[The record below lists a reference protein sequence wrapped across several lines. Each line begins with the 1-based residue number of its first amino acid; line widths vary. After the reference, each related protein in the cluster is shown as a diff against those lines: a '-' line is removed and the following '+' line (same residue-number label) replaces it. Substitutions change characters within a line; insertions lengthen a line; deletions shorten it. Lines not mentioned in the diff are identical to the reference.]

1 MLPLFIFYASLF
13 RDPDLKGEHFFCL
26 LASHY
31 IYTRCCFLSV
41 PSSPWCLLDFNFFFF
56 IFFEIEDSDVI
67 HPLIFLISR
76 NAIVTISWY
85 FIERTLPCGL
95 CYFCY
100 NHHYVVI
107 VGCLIGVLR
116 RRNFSFALMQKGC
129 LQLLSD
135 FTFVR
140 QSFQITKHSNMS
152 SKNPSFLQIVKLP
165 PKSTH
170 KSLN

>member
-1 MLPLFIFYASLF
+1 MSISFVYLHLITYILVVVFFLCHPLL
-13 RDPDLKGEHFFCL
+13 GVCL
-26 LASHY
+26 IS
-31 IYTRCCFLSV
+31 I
-41 PSSPWCLLDFNFFFF
+41 FFFF